1 MAVSSGEIRAAL
13 DGLHSLVERDVR
25 SVWSAVDLAKPDLV
39 RDEFLRFTP
48 ELVRVYGDGA
58 ATLAADWY
66 DELRAEQRLVDRF
79 RAELAQGVPDAWVQE
94 RVRFGAGA
102 LWSSPDDFPKF
113 IIDISH
119 GYVTQSYG
127 DTISGATKADPLAVG
142 WERIPNPGA
151 CDFCV
156 MLAGRGGV
164 YKKAT
169 SRFASHSG
177 CRCSAAPSWDSSA
190 KEVPVYAY
198 KASERTSG
206 MSAAQKAEHNARVRE
221 WIKYNQE

>member
-1 MAVSSGEIRAAL
+1 MAVSVAEIRSAL
-13 DGLHSLVERDVR
+13 DGIHTLIERDVR
-25 SVWSAVDLAKPDLV
+25 SAWAGVDLSNPAGV

-66 DELRAEQRLVDRF
+66 DELRTEQRLVGRF
-79 RAELAQGVPDAWVQE
+79 RAELAVGVPDAWVEE
-94 RVRFGAGA
+94 RVRFGAGS
-102 LWSSPDDFPKF
+102 LWANPEDFPKF
-113 IIDISH
+113 IVDISH
-119 GYVTQSYG
+119 GYVTQAYG
-127 DTISGATKADPLAVG
+127 DTISGAVKADPTAVG
-142 WERIPNPGA
+142 WERIPNSGA
-151 CDFCV
+151 CKFCI

-164 YKKAT
+164 YKEST

-177 CRCSAAPSWDSSA
+177 CRCSAAPSWDPSA

-198 KASERTSG
+198 QASERTSG
-206 MSAAQKAEHNARVRE
+206 MSPAQKAEHNARVRE